1 MVSRLAQGAG
11 ALALAPLLA
20 GAVERKFK
28 IGICEWSLGKS
39 DPSSFDLAKQIGL
52 EGVQITLGTVA
63 NGLNLRQPAVQRAYR
78 EAARRTGVEI
88 ASLCLSETSVVP
100 LFSEPKAAVW
110 LLDSLDVCRAMH
122 QRVLLVA
129 QFGEGELRAS
139 DSTAMGRMA
148 DLLREV
154 APRAEKAGVVLG
166 LENYLSAEENLRL
179 IDQVG
184 SPAVQVYYDVGNSAH
199 KGYDVPKEIR
209 LLGKHICEFHLK
221 DFYQN
226 EYDGSLILS
235 KARLDYQAI
244 RAAIA
249 DIGYRG
255 WLLIE
260 IDTTPDEAPA
270 VQKENLAYLKT
281 LFPA

>member
-1 MVSRLAQGAG
+1 MLSRLAQGAG

-20 GAVERKFK
+20 GAAERKFK

-39 DPSSFDLAKQIGL
+39 DPSSFDLAEQIGL

-63 NGLNLRQPAVQRAYR
+63 NGLNLRQPAAQQAYR
-78 EAARRTGVEI
+78 DAARRTGVEI
-88 ASLCLSETSVVP
+88 ASLCLSETSAAP

-110 LLDSLDVCRAMH
+110 LLDSIDVCRAMH

-129 QFGEGELRAS
+129 QFGEGELKAS
-139 DSTAMGRMA
+139 DTTAMGRMV

-166 LENYLSAEENLRL
+166 LENYLSAEDNLRL
-179 IDQVG
+179 IEQVG

-209 LLGKHICEFHLK
+209 LLGKRICEFHLK
-221 DFYQN
+221 DSYQ
-226 EYDGSLILS
+226 EDYDGSRILS

-244 RAAIA
+244 RAAIE

-260 IDTTPDEAPA
+260 IDTKPEEALA